1 MVDYQVIMQRASL
14 WLNSLMSD
22 VIILIDD
29 VVVIVGVSTIFYR
42 LIGLWRLD

>member
-1 MVDYQVIMQRASL
+1 MVDYQVILQRASL

-29 VVVIVGVSTIFYR
+29 VVVIIGVSTVFYR
-42 LIGLWRLD
+42 LSGLWRLD